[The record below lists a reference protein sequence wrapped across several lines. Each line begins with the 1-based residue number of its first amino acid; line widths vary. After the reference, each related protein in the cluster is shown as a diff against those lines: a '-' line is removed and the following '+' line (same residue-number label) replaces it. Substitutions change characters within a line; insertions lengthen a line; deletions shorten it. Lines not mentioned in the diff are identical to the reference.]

1 MDSAPSLT
9 SWSKVLYL
17 QQPFEDNYVDDSF
30 LNSLVLNAHVT
41 RYELQELCCSTTS
54 IIRQLCLVVIFVN
67 VWWKAQLEYDFRWLF
82 AVGGLLFSCYL
93 WHCVSMRPLTVVL
106 KVLQVGAIVFPLG
119 VLAPLLQALTR
130 SWSDDTIGVFACGL
144 LLLHVILYDYGDGS
158 SASVWSC
165 RQELFLPGGPIALN
179 ASVLSAMILAS
190 RLRTP
195 LEVFAFMSF
204 AMEVFALPHFCGRST
219 ACVLPFLFAVAIAL
233 DFKSGV
239 SLLLAGILIGLVGPV
254 LFLSAQHLKTEIQG
268 PWDIAHV
275 VPETLEGTLGQGLAA
290 DSRKVGGGRYAE
302 TARRV
307 PNLIITRAELAT
319 TNQVRQL
326 RYSMSA
332 EAERELPK
340 QSQAYPNPREGLAAE
355 KLAMEERPAPGMHD
369 LPLRQYLDTYVVP
382 TLLPGMNAVAE
393 ERPENPVEWL
403 AYYLLK
409 NNTMGKKPSEEKKA
423 DDAAPEQ

>member
-1 MDSAPSLT
+1 M
-9 SWSKVLYL
+9 
-17 QQPFEDNYVDDSF
+17 
-30 LNSLVLNAHVT
+30 
-41 RYELQELCCSTTS
+41 LCPRSIDKLLGNCST
-54 IIRQLCLVVIFVN
+54 IISFETGV
-67 VWWKAQLEYDFRWLF
+67 AHTHTH
-82 AVGGLLFSCYL
+82 LLTQRSPGEL
-93 WHCVSMRPLTVVL
+93 PRP
-106 KVLQVGAIVFPLG
+106 G
-119 VLAPLLQALTR
+119 
-130 SWSDDTIGVFACGL
+130 DDTIGIFACGL

-165 RQELFLPGGPIALN
+165 QQELFLPGGPIALN

-219 ACVLPFLFAVAIAL
+219 ACVLPLLFAVAIAL

-239 SLLLAGILIGLVGPV
+239 SLVLAGILIGFVGPV
-254 LFLSAQHLKTEIQG
+254 LFLSAQNLKTEIQG

-275 VPETLEGTLGQGLAA
+275 LPEPLEGTSDGDLGHMRLGNSAAACLA
-290 DSRKVGGGRYAE
+290 
-302 TARRV
+302 
-307 PNLIITRAELAT
+307 
-319 TNQVRQL
+319 RQSGS
-326 RYSMSA
+326 Y
-332 EAERELPK
+332 
-340 QSQAYPNPREGLAAE
+340 QSSPR
-355 KLAMEERPAPGMHD
+355 
-369 LPLRQYLDTYVVP
+369 YVVP

>member
-1 MDSAPSLT
+1 MDNVPSLT

-82 AVGGLLFSCYL
+82 AVGGLLFSCHL
-93 WHCVSMRPLTVVL
+93 WLCVSIRPFTGVL
-106 KVLQVGAIVFPLG
+106 KACAIVFPLG

-130 SWSDDTIGVFACGL
+130 SWSDDTIGIFACGL

-165 RQELFLPGGPIALN
+165 QQELFLPGGPIALN

-239 SLLLAGILIGLVGPV
+239 SLVLAGILIGFVGPV
-254 LFLSAQHLKTEIQG
+254 LFLSAQNLKTEIQG

-275 VPETLEGTLGQGLAA
+275 LPEPLEGTSDGDLGH
-290 DSRKVGGGRYAE
+290 
-302 TARRV
+302 
-307 PNLIITRAELAT
+307 
-319 TNQVRQL
+319 
-326 RYSMSA
+326 M
-332 EAERELPK
+332 
-340 QSQAYPNPREGLAAE
+340 
-355 KLAMEERPAPGMHD
+355 RPATD
-369 LPLRQYLDTYVVP
+369 RKSVV
-382 TLLPGMNAVAE
+382 
-393 ERPENPVEWL
+393 
-403 AYYLLK
+403 
-409 NNTMGKKPSEEKKA
+409 
-423 DDAAPEQ
+423 